1 MTAIAVLAIP
11 LVILGVI
18 AIAISV
24 VAAAQQWQALRRKFR
39 AMQSGLPRGVLLEEY
54 QPLETGS
61 AWRVPV
67 EFKATKPCPHCGFV
81 NTHLMIAPKPDT
93 INLRPRKSTGEW
105 HPVAYAPWV
114 RTPERGDNPEA
125 ATVRRCN
132 ACGHLWGEK

>member
-39 AMQSGLPRGVLLEEY
+39 AMQSGWPRSAFLDQY

-61 AWRVPV
+61 AWREPLPF
-67 EFKATKPCPHCGFV
+67 EATKPCPHCGFV
-81 NTHLMIAPKPDT
+81 HTHMLIKPNPDT
-93 INLRPRKSTGEW
+93 VNLRLNSEGKWR
-105 HPVAYAPWV
+105 PVAYAPWI
-114 RTPERGDNPEA
+114 RTPARGDHPEA
-125 ATVRRCN
+125 ATVRRCG